1 MTNEIKPWII
11 KVSYGYNCS
20 NYYGAYS
27 VNNPLDS
34 KDFPNDFYVTATEEL
49 WNDYSYVVTGWDG
62 SNMENDK
69 NENPEAYEE
78 EHHDFSGEIAQLR
91 EDFDCDV
98 EFTADID
105 EDNEIDDVEIVYD
118 ERK

>member
-34 KDFPNDFYVTATEEL
+34 KDFPDDFYAAAVEEL
-49 WNDYSYVVTGWDG
+49 WDDYSYVVTGWDG
-62 SNMENDK
+62 SAMENDK

-78 EHHDFSGEIAQLR
+78 EYAQLR

-118 ERK
+118 EREK

>member
-11 KVSYGYNCS
+11 KVSYGYNCC

-34 KDFPNDFYVTATEEL
+34 KDFPDDFYAFASEDL
-49 WNDYSYVVTGWDG
+49 WNDYSYTVTGWDD
-62 SNMENDK
+62 SAMENDE

-78 EHHDFSGEIAQLR
+78 EYAQLR
-91 EDFDCDV
+91 EDFIY
-98 EFTADID
+98 DID
-105 EDNEIDDVEIVYD
+105 FIANVDEDDEINSVEIVYD
-118 ERK
+118 ERKK

>member
-1 MTNEIKPWII
+1 MNKEIKPWII

-34 KDFPNDFYVTATEEL
+34 KDFPDDFYATATEDL
-49 WNDYSYVVTGWDG
+49 WNDYGYIVTGWNN
-62 SNMENDK
+62 SNMEND
-69 NENPEAYEE
+69 EDSEAYEE
-78 EHHDFSGEIAQLR
+78 EYAQLR
-91 EDFDCDV
+91 EDFDYDV
-98 EFTADID
+98 EFIAYID

-118 ERK
+118 EREK

>member
-34 KDFPNDFYVTATEEL
+34 KDFPDDFYATAAEEL
-49 WNDYSYVVTGWDG
+49 WDDYSYVITGWDG
-62 SNMENDK
+62 SAMENDE

-78 EHHDFSGEIAQLR
+78 EYAQLR

-105 EDNEIDDVEIVYD
+105 EDNEIVDDVEIVYD
-118 ERK
+118 EREK